1 MLSMNE
7 APVAFAAAYEQAGLG
22 PRDVELAFVHDAIA
36 PEELLSY
43 QVLGLCDAGE
53 EASLLRSGATRL
65 DGRVPVNTDG
75 GLIARGHP
83 IAATAFAQI
92 HEAVIQLRG
101 RAGKRQAYPADGR
114 PPRVAALQ
122 NAGAQGGPGGG
133 VAVSSALLLAT

>member
-1 MLSMNE
+1 
-7 APVAFAAAYEQAGLG
+7 LG
-22 PRDVELAFVHDAIA
+22 PRDVSLAFVHDAIA

-43 QVLGLCDAGE
+43 QVLGLCEPGE
-53 EASLLRSGATRL
+53 EAALLRSGATRL

-83 IAATAFAQI
+83 ISATAFGQI
-92 HEAVIQLRG
+92 YEAVVQLRG
-101 RAGKRQAYPADGR
+101 RAGARQAYPAGGK

-133 VAVSSALLLAT
+133 VAVSSALLLTT